1 MYKKILI
8 FTLIMCLSLSYAA
21 GAFELTDAQPET
33 VIEEDVNTNEDIM
46 YLEKVAS
53 QYKDRYI
60 IEKLQLADISE
71 IDKFYSE
78 ISKPV
83 EVKELDEGN
92 TKLDFSVV
100 ADESLRKEFK
110 ALKLFAGYGGITASF
125 EPICYYQI
133 YRDIILVGG
142 YTNYDISIPRYDDAY
157 YVWVCAIENI
167 TREVVP
173 NETRLK
179 MLDGFKNLY
188 DFMEKD
194 KGEFKVFLLKEGKL
208 NSIWERTDK

>member
-1 MYKKILI
+1 MYKILI
-8 FTLIMCLSLSYAA
+8 FTLVMCLSISISA
-21 GAFELTDAQPET
+21 GAFELKSVNPET
-33 VIEEDVNTNEDIM
+33 VIEETVNTQDDIS
-46 YLEKVAS
+46 YLESLALG
-53 QYKDRYI
+53 YKDKYV
-60 IEKLQLADISE
+60 IEKLQSADISA
-71 IDKFYSE
+71 IDEFYTE
-78 ISKPV
+78 LSKPI
-83 EVKELDEGN
+83 EVKELDEGK
-92 TKLDFSVV
+92 TKLDLSVV
-100 ADESLRKEFK
+100 ADEELRKNLK
-110 ALKLFAGYGGITASF
+110 AVKLYSGYGGITASF
-125 EPICYYQI
+125 EPVCYYQI

-142 YTNYDISIPRYDDAY
+142 YTNYNISMPEYDVAY

-179 MLDGFKNLY
+179 MLEGFKNLY

>member
-21 GAFELTDAQPET
+21 GAFELITAEPET
-33 VIEEDVNTNEDIM
+33 VIEDSVNIQDDIS
-46 YLEKVAS
+46 YIENLALG
-53 QYKDRYI
+53 YKDKYVV
-60 IEKLQLADISE
+60 EKLQSANISA
-71 IDKFYSE
+71 IDEFYRE
-78 ISKPV
+78 LSKPV

-92 TKLDFSVV
+92 TKLDLSVIT
-100 ADESLRKEFK
+100 DESLRKEFK

-125 EPICYYQI
+125 EPVCYYQI

-157 YVWVCAIENI
+157 YAWVCAVENI

-173 NETRLK
+173 NDTHLK

-188 DFMEKD
+188 DFIEKD
-194 KGEFKVFLLKEGKL
+194 KGEFKMFLLKESKL
-208 NSIWERTDK
+208 NSVWERNDK

>member
-33 VIEEDVNTNEDIM
+33 VIEEDVNTNEDVM

-60 IEKLQLADISE
+60 IEKLQSADISE

-100 ADESLRKEFK
+100 SDESLRKDFK
-110 ALKLFAGYGGITASF
+110 AFKLFAGYGGITASF
-125 EPICYYQI
+125 EPVCYYQI

-157 YVWVCAIENI
+157 YAWVCAVENI

-173 NETRLK
+173 NDTRLK
-179 MLDGFKNLY
+179 MLEGFKNLY